1 MNVTIEEMSAVVEAY
16 IYEKTRRK
24 VKIIFN
30 NPMSMRM
37 HFKKLCDAYSVV
49 LAYNETQL
57 K

>member
-1 MNVTIEEMSAVVEAY
+1 MNVSIEEMSAVVEAY
-16 IYEKTRRK
+16 IYEKTRHK

-49 LAYNETQL
+49 LAYNETTH